1 MPEGVQLKGEGL
13 ETRTPPPQFKGSIYQ
28 TTQAAFKVE
37 IEGSGV
43 LKQPQASESEQGAPQ
58 ISFVLPKLYAKL
70 PWILTL
76 SFSILALGF
85 VLLYRAGQ
93 PVVSVKKS
101 GKKK

>member
-1 MPEGVQLKGEGL
+1 M
-13 ETRTPPPQFKGSIYQ
+13 
-28 TTQAAFKVE
+28 E

-43 LKQPQASESEQGAPQ
+43 LRQPQAGGGDSEQSSSQ
-58 ISFVLPKLYAKL
+58 ISFVLPKLYDKL
-70 PWILTL
+70 TWVLAL

-93 PVVSVKKS
+93 PPVPVKKS